1 MTRFLHTADLHLNA
15 QRRNFPHYLTRAEW
29 LLNEIEDLATEQN
42 CDCIVVA
49 GDIFEQPN
57 TTIAERQ
64 LLSDWLGRLQTPV
77 LMISGNHDARDKN
90 IGNTCISYLSSL
102 KLHLHLVH
110 DGDPRIVNAFGCC
123 WLLLPYHGWTDQ
135 EFRLIVRTM
144 VWRIRRKQPDV
155 PIVAITHEAVKGAM
169 TDRNISIEK
178 SDQITLVP
186 DLGPTYWAL
195 GDIHAPQQMLPNA
208 YYCGAPYQVDFG
220 EAADQKG
227 VLLVDTDDPEH
238 PVSVDLDCPYP
249 LMALHEPPA
258 GTWPLFGY
266 YTGEW
271 VKTMPEHILYRP
283 DAAEQRPEIE
293 IQRSRVPLLHRLKEK
308 LIEQHHPED
317 LLTATVE
324 MGHAMAEELGYAT

>member
-1 MTRFLHTADLHLNA
+1 MPRFLHTADLHLNA
-15 QRRNFPHYLTRAEW
+15 QRREFPHYLLRAEW
-29 LLNEIEDLATEQN
+29 LLAEIEDLAAEQK

-77 LMISGNHDARDKN
+77 LMISGNHDARSKD
-90 IGNTCISYLSSL
+90 IGDTCISYLSSL
-102 KLHLHLVH
+102 KLHLHLIH
-110 DGDPRIVNAFGCC
+110 DGNPRIISAFGCY
-123 WLLLPYHGWTDQ
+123 WLLLPYHGWTDL
-135 EFRLIVRTM
+135 EFRLIIRTM
-144 VWRIRRKQPDV
+144 VWRVRRQHPDV
-155 PIVAITHEAVKGAM
+155 PIVAVTHEAVSGAM
-169 TDRNISIEK
+169 TDRNIGVKK

-220 EAADQKG
+220 EYADQKG

-238 PVSVDLDCPYP
+238 PQTVMLDCPYP
-249 LMALHEPPA
+249 LVTLHEPPVD
-258 GTWPLFGY
+258 WPLFGRY
-266 YTGEW
+266 DGEW
-271 VKTMPEHILYRP
+271 VRNMPEHILYQP
-283 DAAEQRPEIE
+283 DAPEPRPEIE
-293 IQRSRVPLLHRLKEK
+293 IQRSRVPLLYRLEEK

-317 LLTATVE
+317 LIPATVE
-324 MGHAMAEELGYAT
+324 MAHKMAEELGYDP